1 MVINTINPINAPPID
16 ARRKSVKEL
25 MGGQK
30 YAIDYYQRE
39 YLWETKHIQELLEDL
54 SSQFTLNY
62 QPIHNRF
69 QVENYS
75 HYFLGS
81 IVVCSRNGKKFIIDG
96 QQRLTSLT
104 LLLIYLNN
112 VQKDKED
119 RVDISPLIFS
129 EKFGKKSFNLDVPE
143 RMPILEALYSND
155 QFDTSGQPTSVQNIE
170 LRYQD
175 IMSIFNESFKN
186 GALPYFI
193 DWLTECVDFVEITA
207 FSDDTAYTIFE
218 TMNDRGLSLSPADM
232 LKGYL
237 LANLDNDADRELLN
251 RRWRE
256 TLAEMSNAGVDDI
269 SDFFKAWLRGQ
280 YAQSIRS
287 SGVGEQNKD
296 WEKIVTAFHKW
307 VREEHETIGLKT
319 PDDYRVFLQ
328 KDFDFY
334 ARQYTHLR
342 NAVSS
347 FAYARAND
355 LEDVHFNAN
364 NGYTLQYPLILS
376 VLDPNDPPS
385 ITKRKIRAVAAFID
399 IFIARRF
406 VNFKTISVEATKGR
420 VFNWIMAV
428 RKASLPEIVEYFLA
442 RLEEMDS
449 QNETFEGV
457 KDFTLHQQNGQRVH
471 HLLARMTYAL
481 ESWTGIESSFDK
493 YSSTKARTR
502 FEIEHIWAAK
512 YERHSDEFDSETT
525 FLLHRNRFGGL
536 ILLPRGTNQSYG
548 DKPYDLKLRHYIK
561 ENLLVQSLHPQT
573 YEMNPNFTNLIKKYG
588 LPFRPLNEFKKK
600 DLDERQLLYQKL
612 CEVIWSPDRILNE
625 LG

>member
-1 MVINTINPINAPPID
+1 MAVNTIRPINAPPID

-25 MGGQK
+25 LSGQK
-30 YAIDYYQRE
+30 YTIDYYQRE

-54 SSQFTLNY
+54 SSQFTLSY
-62 QPIHNRF
+62 QPSHARS
-69 QVENYS
+69 QVASYS

-81 IVVCSRNGKKFIIDG
+81 IVVSSRNGEKFIIDG

-112 VQKDKED
+112 LQKDMED
-119 RVDISPLIFS
+119 RVDIRPLIFS
-129 EKFGKKSFNLDVPE
+129 ERFGNKSFNLDVPE
-143 RMPILEALYSND
+143 RMPILEALFND
-155 QFDTSGQPTSVQNIE
+155 EQIDTSGQPASVQNIE
-170 LRYQD
+170 LRYRD
-175 IMSIFNESFKN
+175 ITSTFNEDLKDK
-186 GALPYFI
+186 ALPYFI

-237 LANLDNDADRELLN
+237 LANLENNDIRELLN

-256 TLAEMSNAGVDDI
+256 NLAKMSNAGVDDI
-269 SDFFKAWLRGQ
+269 SDFFKAWLRGCH
-280 YAQSIRS
+280 AKSIRGS
-287 SGVGEQNKD
+287 KPGEQNKD

-307 VREEHETIGLKT
+307 VREEHEAIGLET
-319 PDDYRVFLQ
+319 SDDFRNFLQ
-328 KDFDFY
+328 KDFEFY
-334 ARQYTHLR
+334 AHQYTQLR

-347 FAYARAND
+347 FAFAKEND

-376 VLDPNDPPS
+376 VLHPNDAPA
-385 ITKRKIRAVAAFID
+385 TAKRKIRTVAAFID

-406 VNFKTISVEATKGR
+406 VNFKTISVEAIKGR
-420 VFNWIMAV
+420 VFNWIMNV
-428 RKASLPEIVEYFLA
+428 RNASLPEIVEYFLA
-442 RLEEMDS
+442 RLGEMDD
-449 QNETFEGV
+449 QGETFDGV

-471 HLLARMTYAL
+471 HLLARMTYSL
-481 ESWTGIESSFDK
+481 ESWTGVESSFDK

-502 FEIEHIWAAK
+502 FEIEHIWADK
-512 YERHSDEFDSETT
+512 FERHIDEFDSETT

-548 DKPYDLKLRHYIK
+548 DKPYDIKLQHYIK
-561 ENLLVQSLHPQT
+561 ENLLVQSLHTQT
-573 YEMNPNFTNLIKKYG
+573 YEMNPNFTNVIKKYD
-588 LPFRPLNEFKKK
+588 LPFRSFTEFKKK
-600 DLDERQLLYQKL
+600 DLDERQLLYQRL
-612 CEVIWSPDRILNE
+612 CEVI
-625 LG
+625 

>member
-1 MVINTINPINAPPID
+1 MKPIAAPPID

-25 MGGQK
+25 LSSQK
-30 YAIDYYQRE
+30 YSIDYYQRE

-54 SSQFTLNY
+54 SSQFSQNY
-62 QPIHNRF
+62 QPIHDRS

-81 IVVCSRNGKKFIIDG
+81 IVVSSRNGQKFIIDG

-112 VQKDKED
+112 LQKEKDSDEEQ
-119 RVDISPLIFS
+119 VDISPLIFS
-129 EKFGKKSFNLDVPE
+129 EKFGKKSFNLDITE
-143 RMPILEALYSND
+143 RMPVLEALFNNE
-155 QFDTSGQPTSVQNIE
+155 QFDTTGQPISVQNIE

-175 IMSIFNESFKN
+175 IMSIFNDNFKDE
-186 GALPYFI
+186 ALPYFI
-193 DWLTECVDFVEITA
+193 DWLTECIDFVEITA

-237 LANLDNDADRELLN
+237 LANLDSDANRELLN
-251 RRWRE
+251 KRWRDHL
-256 TLAEMSNAGVDDI
+256 TEMTEAGVDDI
-269 SDFFKAWLRGQ
+269 SDFFKAWLRGRH
-280 YAQSIRS
+280 AKSIRGS
-287 SGVGEQNKD
+287 TPGEQNKD

-307 VREEHETIGLKT
+307 VREEHENIGLKSS
-319 PDDYRVFLQ
+319 DDYRNFLQ
-328 KDFDFY
+328 KDFEFY
-334 ARQYTHLR
+334 ARQYTQLR

-347 FAYARAND
+347 FAFARENG

-364 NGYTLQYPLILS
+364 NGFTLQYPLIMC
-376 VLDPNDPPS
+376 VLHPNDPPALV
-385 ITKRKIRAVAAFID
+385 KRKIRIVAAFLD

-406 VNFKTISVEATKGR
+406 INFKTISQEATKGR
-420 VFNWIMAV
+420 IFNWIINI
-428 RKASLPEIVEYFLA
+428 RDKSLPEIAQYLIT
-442 RLEEMDS
+442 RLEEMDA
-449 QNETFEGV
+449 QNETFDGV
-457 KDFTLHQQNGQRVH
+457 RDFSLHQQNGQRVH

-481 ESWTGIESSFDK
+481 ENWTGVESSFDK

-502 FEIEHIWAAK
+502 FEIEHVWADK
-512 YERHSDEFDSETT
+512 YERHTDEFDSETT
-525 FLLHRNRFGGL
+525 FLIYRNRFGGL

-548 DKPYDLKLRHYIK
+548 DHPYDVKLRHYIK

-573 YEMNPNFTNLIKKYG
+573 YEMNPNFTNIIKKYG
-588 LPFRPLNEFKKK
+588 LPFRPLSEFKKK

-612 CEVIWSPDRILNE
+612 CEVIWSPDRIRNE
-625 LG
+625 LE